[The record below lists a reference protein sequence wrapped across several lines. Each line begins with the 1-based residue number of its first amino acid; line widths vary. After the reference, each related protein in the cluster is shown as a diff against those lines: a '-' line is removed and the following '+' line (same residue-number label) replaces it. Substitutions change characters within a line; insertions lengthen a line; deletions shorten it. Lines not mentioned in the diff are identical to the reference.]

1 MEDENHND
9 RGPTP
14 QNTRLRIVGSD
25 KISLNRYMLATDKQ
39 VISNVWPLVLLVV
52 VAVVWLKFINILPSW
67 IFAVILAALFMF
79 TLNRIVK

>member
-1 MEDENHND
+1 
-9 RGPTP
+9 
-14 QNTRLRIVGSD
+14 
-25 KISLNRYMLATDKQ
+25 MLATDKQ